1 MALPRV
7 VRLSPEQ
14 GELLARP
21 SAKQDAAARARP
33 SLPPGVPWIPYTPMY
48 SRGPIGPNDMGINE
62 RDELP
67 PEFPVYWFD
76 NYYGKAALP
85 GAAPF
90 FKFKTEREA
99 EKTLQR
105 FGVNVSREFMTLN
118 AMDPGKGEHDRRR
131 VLYGRTGDLWEPL
144 ASYPYYKPSSWV
156 SFRDEDLIPIAAVAL
171 AFAGGPIVQ
180 AIGNAIVPGAVAAAY
195 PALPQAVG
203 TVALQTATNGG
214 DLGAAL
220 KNAILSTVG
229 AQAGALASSASGVS
243 ALGPVTSAAATAAL
257 RGGNVEQAVT
267 SSLLSYGVKN
277 MGELW
282 DTLTG
287 WGDDVAEFIGFG
299 GDDNP
304 QPSAGYFDPV
314 YGEAWSGTVDVPGFD
329 PNGMSPVSVPAP
341 ASDDW
346 DFGDIVA
353 NVTSAAMAAI
363 KINQAYQA
371 TKAPPRTAL
380 VSGNTVQTPNAN
392 GMLTVRNTATGG
404 YSVQRPP
411 VGTPFVMA
419 DGRTI
424 INNGDGTYTLIARD
438 GTSQRLPYTAQA
450 GAVAPGMGSGGSLG
464 GIPPIYLAGGAL
476 VIGALLLSRR

>member
-1 MALPRV
+1 LR
-7 VRLSPEQ
+7 RL
-14 GELLARP
+14 
-21 SAKQDAAARARP
+21 
-33 SLPPGVPWIPYTPMY
+33 GVPT
-48 SRGPIGPNDMGINE
+48 
-62 RDELP
+62 
-67 PEFPVYWFD
+67 
-76 NYYGKAALP
+76 
-85 GAAPF
+85 GA
-90 FKFKTEREA
+90 
-99 EKTLQR
+99 
-105 FGVNVSREFMTLN
+105 EFMTVYLG
-118 AMDPGKGEHDRRR
+118 DPGKGGRDWRS
-131 VLYGRTGDLWEPL
+131 VLYMRQGELYRPI
-144 ASYPYYKPSSWV
+144 ASYPFYRPSSWV
-156 SFRDEDLIPIAAVAL
+156 QFRDEDLIPLTAVAL

-220 KNAILSTVG
+220 KGAILSSVG
-229 AQAGALASSASGVS
+229 AQAGALASSATGVN

-287 WGDDVAEFIGFG
+287 WGDDVAEFVGFG

-304 QPSAGYFDPV
+304 QPGADYFDPV

-329 PNGMSPVSVPAP
+329 PNGMSPVSVPAS
-341 ASDDW
+341 ASDGW

-411 VGTPFVMA
+411 VGTPFVLA

-424 INNGDGTYTLIARD
+424 INNGDGTYTLINRD

-450 GAVAPGMGSGGSLG
+450 GAVAPGMGSGGAVG
-464 GIPPIYLAGGAL
+464 GGG
-476 VIGALLLSRR
+476 V